1 MSEKEMKELNKRLV
15 ANLPENRIKMMQ
27 IEMEM
32 RKQTQLSKLKQRK
45 DHYGKKIKENVVSY
59 KSKSGLD
66 KTFNNESISSN
77 NLNNSEI

>member
-15 ANLPENRIKMMQ
+15 ANLPENKIKMMQ
-27 IEMEM
+27 MEQDM
-32 RKQTQLSKLKQRK
+32 RKQTQLSKLKQKK
-45 DHYGKKIKENVVSY
+45 DYYGKKIKENVVSS

-77 NLNNSEI
+77 NINNSGI